1 MDELLNIVESKQSEL
16 LHKISEVISDASDTN
31 DIIIMHGTI
40 KTMGLF
46 LEVVIAFYT
55 RALNKIEYMKC
66 YKDRFTVNQIQ
77 SEKDD
82 IINRYDSFTSS
93 LEKVREKIKIIHD

>member
-46 LEVVIAFYT
+46 LELVIAFYT
-55 RALNKIEYMKC
+55 RALNKIEYMKY

-77 SEKDD
+77 FEKDE
-82 IINRYDSFTSS
+82 IINRYDLFMSS
-93 LEKVREKIKIIHD
+93 LEKICEKIK

>member
-40 KTMGLF
+40 KTMGSF
-46 LEVVIAFYT
+46 LELVLAFYT
-55 RALNKIEYMKC
+55 LALNKIEYMKC

-77 SEKDD
+77 FEKDE
-82 IINRYDSFTSS
+82 IINRYDLFMSS
-93 LEKVREKIKIIHD
+93 LEKICEKIKIIHD

>member
-46 LEVVIAFYT
+46 LESVIAFYART
-55 RALNKIEYMKC
+55 LNKIEYMKC

-77 SEKDD
+77 FEKDE
-82 IINRYDSFTSS
+82 IINRYDLLMSS
-93 LEKVREKIKIIHD
+93 LEKICEKIK